1 MPSEAE
7 VYQRHADEYARLVAR
22 EDYQGNILRALEEI
36 APLAGLDAVEL
47 GAGTGRLTGLM
58 APRVSSI
65 TACDASRQMLAV
77 ASQNLRRSGRRNWR
91 LAVAD
96 HRRLP
101 LPDGCAD
108 LAISG
113 WSIAYLKVWG
123 GQAWRAEIG
132 KSLAEMQRILR
143 PGGRMIILETL
154 GTGHE
159 QPVRPR
165 KLAAY
170 YRFLEDQGFAWRWI
184 RSDYRFADLAEAQE
198 LAGFFFGE
206 ELQRQVVEKNWVVLP
221 ECTGIWFNPGEA
233 DGASGASGRTLVSLK
248 IGYAREAKK
257 HRITC
262 QLQSAD
268 RL

>member
-7 VYQRHADEYARLVAR
+7 VYRRHAEAYARLVAR

-47 GAGTGRLTGLM
+47 GAGTGRLTGLL
-58 APRVSSI
+58 ARRVRSI
-65 TACDASRQMLAV
+65 VACDASPHMLSA
-77 ASQNLRRSGRRNWR
+77 AAHRLAQSGLRNWR

-96 HRRLP
+96 HRSLP
-101 LPDGCAD
+101 LPDACAD

-123 GQAWRAEIG
+123 GRGWRAEVG
-132 KSLAEMQRILR
+132 KALREMQRTLR
-143 PGGRMIILETL
+143 PGGRTVILETL

-159 QPVRPR
+159 QPVRPK

-170 YRFLEDQGFAWRWI
+170 YRFLEEQGFAWRWM
-184 RSDYRFADLAEAQE
+184 RTDYRFANLAEAQE

-206 ELQRQVVEKNWVVLP
+206 AMQRQVTEKEWVILP
-221 ECTGIWFNPGEA
+221 ECTGIWYSPIEN
-233 DGASGASGRTLVSLK
+233 SSL
-248 IGYAREAKK
+248 G
-257 HRITC
+257 
-262 QLQSAD
+262 
-268 RL
+268 